1 MFDGKKTIAQKVIYN
16 AVDNKIFFRGNK
28 EKINYPIKLIY
39 DSWSSNIKKGF
50 NYLKFLDENLDF
62 AKFEM
67 KFIGNSPFTFKNI
80 KIYQN
85 KQNNI

>member
-1 MFDGKKTIAQKVIYN
+1 MVKRTGPQTLELKELIRDL
-16 AVDNKIFFRGNK
+16 KILGNK

-62 AKFEM
+62 LLIF
-67 KFIGNSPFTFKNI
+67 
-80 KIYQN
+80 KIYRDFICHQP
-85 KQNNI
+85 KSIV